1 MNRRDAI
8 GRVALIMGGTLIGAE
23 YLLSGCKP
31 KAAKIEDLF
40 NTDHVAF
47 LNEVADTILPTT
59 STPGA
64 KDAKVGDFM
73 AVMVRDCYEP
83 ADQDIFLKG
92 LDKIDDAAN
101 KKFSKK
107 FMDLD
112 ATQRSALLTDLDK
125 EQQEYSKNKDAANK
139 KFSKKFMDL
148 DATQRSTK
156 KTNQNKEQQENS
168 KTKKPKDPNHYF
180 RMIKELTLLG
190 YFTSEVGCTKALRY
204 VPVPGRFDG
213 CIPYKKGDKAW
224 ALS

>member
-1 MNRRDAI
+1 MNRREAI
-8 GRVALIMGGTLIGAE
+8 GRVALIMGGTMIGAE

-31 KAAKIEDLF
+31 KAAKVEDLF

-47 LNEVADTILPTT
+47 MDEVADTILPTT

-64 KDAKVGDFM
+64 KAAKVGDFM

-112 ATQRSALLTDLDK
+112 ATQRTALLTDLDK
-125 EQQEYSKNKDAANK
+125 EQQES
-139 KFSKKFMDL
+139 
-148 DATQRSTK
+148 
-156 KTNQNKEQQENS
+156 S

-180 RMIKELTLLG
+180 RMMKELTLLG

-204 VPVPGRFDG
+204 VPVPGRYDG